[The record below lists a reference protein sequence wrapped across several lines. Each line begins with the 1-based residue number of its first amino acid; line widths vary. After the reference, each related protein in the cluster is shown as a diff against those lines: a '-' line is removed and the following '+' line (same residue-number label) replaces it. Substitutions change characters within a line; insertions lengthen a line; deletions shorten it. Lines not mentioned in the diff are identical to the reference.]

1 MLNSTINLRWI
12 AKKAA
17 RTGVA
22 VGSWSSG
29 VLAGPGA
36 SEPRVLTYHRFGEN
50 PHDPFC
56 VDTDTFTRQMEVLAE
71 SGRAVSLADIEG
83 FLFHREALPH
93 GAVLVTIDD
102 GYRSTYSEAL
112 PVLRDLGVPAVAYI
126 PAGCMDGTDDDLE
139 PRMTWDQVAAL
150 ADGGI
155 AVGSHAWSHQSLGSM
170 PSATM
175 RHEVERSR
183 ELLEE
188 RTGIRVTSFAY
199 PFGTRADYSAMS
211 REALAVSGYR
221 TAFTSQHG
229 ALDSGAD
236 PLELPRVKV
245 EGGEPLWLF
254 RLLIRGGLDAWSL
267 VDRTL
272 WRIQANRNAEIGSA
286 AEAS

>member
-1 MLNSTINLRWI
+1 MLKSTINLRWI

-29 VLAGPGA
+29 VLDGPGA
-36 SEPRVLTYHRFGEN
+36 SDPRVLTYHRFGDN

-56 VDTDTFTRQMEVLAE
+56 VDVETFARQMEVLAE

-83 FLFHREALPH
+83 FLFHQEALPH

-102 GYRSTYSEAL
+102 GYRSTFSEAL
-112 PVLRDLGVPAVAYI
+112 PILRDLGVPAVAYI
-126 PAGCMDGTDDDLE
+126 PTGCMGGTDDDLE
-139 PRMTWDQVAAL
+139 ARMTWDEVGKL
-150 ADGGI
+150 AEGGI
-155 AVGSHAWSHQSLGSM
+155 AVGSHAWSHQSLGAM
-170 PSATM
+170 DRLAIA
-175 RHEVERSR
+175 HEVDRSR
-183 ELLEE
+183 ELLEQ

-199 PFGTRADYSAMS
+199 PFGTRADYSEVS
-211 REALAVSGYR
+211 RDALATGGYR

-229 ALDSGAD
+229 ALDSNAD
-236 PLELPRVKV
+236 ALELPRVKV
-245 EGGEPLWLF
+245 EGGEPLWMF
-254 RLLIRGGLDAWSL
+254 RLLIRGGLDAWNL

-272 WRIQANRNAEIGSA
+272 WRIQANRNPELGSG